1 MNQIE
6 NRLDGT
12 MDISRLMK
20 NLEEVVRFQ
29 ERDSTVKFL
38 ENLLDEKNG
47 INLYG
52 AIVLLKKHYANTKN
66 FGE

>member
-1 MNQIE
+1 
-6 NRLDGT
+6 